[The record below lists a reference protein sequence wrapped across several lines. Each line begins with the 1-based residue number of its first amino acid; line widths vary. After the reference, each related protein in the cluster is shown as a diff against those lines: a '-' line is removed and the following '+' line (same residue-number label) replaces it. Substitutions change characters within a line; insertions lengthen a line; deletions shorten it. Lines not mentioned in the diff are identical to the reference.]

1 MKCLE
6 KKIRIGLNQLAKSY
20 SPKNDSVH
28 LSSATEYVLVYAKN
42 KGNAKTELLARTEE
56 MNSKYSNPDNDPEG
70 NWTSGDPCARTKSEK
85 DRYAI
90 QSPFTGDLH
99 IRGRDL
105 GEIQKRI

>member
-1 MKCLE
+1 M
-6 KKIRIGLNQLAKSY
+6 
-20 SPKNDSVH
+20 
-28 LSSATEYVLVYAKN
+28 LVYAKN

-99 IRGRDL
+99 YPGSGSWRNT
-105 GEIQKRI
+105 KRI